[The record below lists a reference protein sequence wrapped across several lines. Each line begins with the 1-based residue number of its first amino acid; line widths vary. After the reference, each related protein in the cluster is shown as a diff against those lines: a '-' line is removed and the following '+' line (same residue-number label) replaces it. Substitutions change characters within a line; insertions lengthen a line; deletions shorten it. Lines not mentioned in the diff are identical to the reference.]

1 MNSRLNIDGIE
12 MLTKLWFSAL
22 KEALKLTA
30 QAQNALDYTMKH
42 AHTEWPSSP
51 VRGAYLRVGGE
62 GMEVHKESAEKV
74 TCNRGV

>member
-1 MNSRLNIDGIE
+1 

-51 VRGAYLRVGGE
+51 VRGAYLRVRGE
-62 GMEVHKESAEKV
+62 GMEVHKESAERSHV
-74 TCNRGV
+74 TGECRGRGPMHST